1 MVALKQTFLPLSDS
15 EEVTVTAVPEVY
27 AVAPVKSRLL
37 VVPPQVGVPVPGSK
51 STQLRFVAVPD
62 TVAVADRDCA
72 RVVAMEMLIEAL
84 TTENEGIAS
93 TFEAF
98 PAVSV
103 TVMVQLL

>member
-1 MVALKQTFLPLSDS
+1 MVALKQTFLPLSAS

-27 AVAPVKSRLL
+27 AVAEEKSRLL

-51 STQLRFVAVPD
+51 STQLRFVAVAD

-72 RVVAMEMLIEAL
+72 EVVAIDIVIVPL
-84 TTENEGIAS
+84 TIENEGIAS